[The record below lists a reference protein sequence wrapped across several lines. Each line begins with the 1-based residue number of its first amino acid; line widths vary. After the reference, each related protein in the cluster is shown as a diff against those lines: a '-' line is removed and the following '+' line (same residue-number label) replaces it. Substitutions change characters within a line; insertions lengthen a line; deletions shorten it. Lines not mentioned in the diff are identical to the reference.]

1 MFHRR
6 LVPWHMRLVASVC
19 LGLLASLSPTGALPV
34 PGPAAPGS
42 AAAVSL
48 VADSVRPPELAR
60 PLGEHVLLEAV
71 AASADKLDDVEFVR
85 DAVAEA
91 CRLADLTVVFLKAHR
106 FAPQGVSVVA
116 VLAESH
122 LSVHTWP
129 ELGYAAIDA
138 YTCGL
143 KPGQEGRA
151 LKAATHVAERV
162 QAEDY
167 HVSTVA
173 RGIPTVAS
181 LREAARLRAAQR
193 DTKAS
198 AGGLIQPDL

>member
-1 MFHRR
+1 MH
-6 LVPWHMRLVASVC
+6 LVASVS
-19 LGLLASLSPTGALPV
+19 LGLLASLSPASALSV
-34 PGPAAPGS
+34 PGPAVPGPS
-42 AAAVSL
+42 AAIGPA
-48 VADSVRPPELAR
+48 AGPVRLPELAR

-71 AASADKLDDVEFVR
+71 AASADRLDDVEFVR

-91 CRLADLTVVFLKAHR
+91 CRVADLTVVFLKAHR

-151 LKAATHVAERV
+151 LKAATHVAEQV

-181 LREAARLRAAQR
+181 LREAAELRAAQR
-193 DTKAS
+193 GTETPA
-198 AGGLIQPDL
+198 AGLIQADL